1 MSTKRKFGDRRDGH
15 WVRDVPGLQTIM
27 THLMHSRTE
36 CEVYMND
43 TFDVTD
49 VLKFIEKKNLEHPEY
64 KTTLSIASSTAR
76 QK

>member
-27 THLMHSRTE
+27 THLMHNRTE

-43 TFDVTD
+43 TFDVSWIYR
-49 VLKFIEKKNLEHPEY
+49 KEKSR
-64 KTTLSIASSTAR
+64 TSR
-76 QK
+76 V